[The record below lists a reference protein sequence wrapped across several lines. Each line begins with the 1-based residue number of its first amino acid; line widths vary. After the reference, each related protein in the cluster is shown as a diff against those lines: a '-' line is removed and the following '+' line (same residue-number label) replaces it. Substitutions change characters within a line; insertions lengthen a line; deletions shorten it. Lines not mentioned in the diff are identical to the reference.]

1 MRQLLH
7 LLAIKVDPV
16 ALDQAA
22 LSGGE
27 AIAALDARG
36 GHDGVRV
43 RWDAGKTNVY
53 RYGARAALTNRPC
66 FDVVLAPASNLA
78 VEAVTKTRASAGEIR
93 ALRAAAAQ
101 REAMRLGLRA
111 QRWRQRW

>member
-1 MRQLLH
+1 MHTPESLFS
-7 LLAIKVDPV
+7 VSC
-16 ALDQAA
+16 ALCSPAFRPP
-22 LSGGE
+22 SPGSE
-27 AIAALDARG
+27 
-36 GHDGVRV
+36 DGVRV